1 MIYKLK
7 DIFTKE
13 QHEEIL
19 KAHPSNKVAAA
30 EYTKRAGRDISRQL
44 VRYWRSIYI
53 GHAGVKVRADRE
65 LKQERKIHKPSRE
78 DDLGNLP
85 TCIKTGEEVS
95 RILVIGDL
103 HAPYTHPDAL
113 DFLTKL
119 KQEYNPEVVVQIGD
133 ETDGH
138 AISFHDSD
146 PDLKSAGDELE
157 AAKKFLS
164 KFVKV
169 FPEVLV
175 CDSNHGSLVYRKAK
189 AHGLPAAMIRRYRD
203 ILFPDGGGEGWSW
216 GEAWNIN
223 TCLGT
228 VRFVHQ
234 ASGDAVSHAAHENVN
249 LVAGHEHGKFGVTW
263 AASSAK
269 LYYGAYVGCLIDRKS
284 LAFAYGKLA
293 LKKPILGA
301 MVITDGCP
309 QHIPMLL
316 DADGRWVGR

>member
-1 MIYKLK
+1 MKWKLK
-7 DIFTKE
+7 DLFTKE

-19 KAHPSNKVAAA
+19 RSHPNNGVAAK
-30 EYTKRAGRDISRQL
+30 EYTRRCGQEISRQL
-44 VRYWRSIYI
+44 VRYWRKIYI
-53 GHAGVKVRADRE
+53 GHAGIKARADRE

-78 DDLGNLP
+78 DDLGKLP
-85 TCIKTGEEVS
+85 SFVTHGDECR

-103 HAPYTHPDAL
+103 HAPYVHPDAL
-113 DFLTKL
+113 DFLREL
-119 KQEYNPEVVVQIGD
+119 KERYNPELVVQIGD
-133 ETDGH
+133 EVDNH

-157 AAKKFLS
+157 AAKEWLGE
-164 KFVKV
+164 FVKV

-203 ILFPDGGGEGWSW
+203 ILFPQGGGEGWSW

-223 TCLGT
+223 TVLGT

-249 LVAGHEHGKFGVTW
+249 LVAGHEHGKFGVNW

-269 LYYGAYVGCLIDRKS
+269 LYFGAYTGCLIDRKS